1 MNDVVLRV
9 AGLSKR
15 FRRPSRAANTLLVD
29 ELAGLFDRLRGRRA
43 VEDEFWALRDVG
55 LEVRRGEVVGLIGHN
70 GAGKSTLL
78 KLLCRILHPTTGCIE
93 IQGRVGSLLEVGT
106 GFHPELT
113 GRENIYLNGAILG
126 MTRREI
132 ARNFDAI
139 VAFAEVER
147 FLNVPVKHY
156 SSGMAVRLAFAVA
169 AHLEPEL
176 LLVDE
181 VLAVG
186 DVAFQRKCLGRL
198 RDLSAQAG
206 RTVVL
211 VSHNPAALASLCQR
225 GVVLD
230 HGRVLFDGAI
240 RDALQRYTG
249 TVDARV
255 GTEWQGRAGDDR
267 LRLVRA
273 WVRPLG
279 EDNQWD
285 TGNAIEVG
293 GTVEIRQPVEGLI
306 FGFRLLSEYGADLAY
321 TLFDDLETGLAEPM
335 PPCRLTHT
343 WKIPANTLAAGRYRV
358 AFELALAFR
367 ELIHREPLGELAFD
381 VENLTGIGRR
391 YPVQG
396 VRGFNSLLRPPW
408 PAEKRVEPL
417 SS

>member
-1 MNDVVLRV
+1 MSDVVLRV
-9 AGLSKR
+9 EGVGKR
-15 FRRPSRAANTLLVD
+15 FRKPSRPAPNLLVE
-29 ELAGLFDRLRGRRA
+29 ELTGWFQRGRGRSTDDA
-43 VEDEFWALRDVG
+43 FWALRDVT
-55 LEVRRGEVVGLIGHN
+55 LEVPRGQVVGLIGHN

-78 KLLCRILHPTTGCIE
+78 KLLCRILHPTTGRIE
-93 IQGRVGSLLEVGT
+93 LHGRVGSLLEVGT

-132 ARNFDAI
+132 ARHFEAI
-139 VAFAEVER
+139 VAFAEVEP
-147 FLNVPVKHY
+147 FLNMPVKHY

-198 RDLSAQAG
+198 RDLSSGSG
-206 RTVVL
+206 RTVLL

-225 GVVLD
+225 GIVLD
-230 HGRVLFDGAI
+230 HGRVVFDGGI
-240 RDALQRYTG
+240 REALQHYTS
-249 TVDARV
+249 TVDERV
-255 GTEWQGRAGDDR
+255 SSEWSGQAGDER

-273 WVRPLG
+273 WVKPLG
-279 EDNQWD
+279 NDALWD
-285 TGNAIEVG
+285 TGVDLEVG
-293 GTVEIRQPVEGLI
+293 GTVEIRQTIEGLV

-321 TLFDDLETGLAEPM
+321 TLFDDLETGLAEPLT
-335 PPCRLTHT
+335 PCRLTQT

-367 ELIHREPLGELAFD
+367 ELIHREPLGELAFT

-408 PAEKRVEPL
+408 PAEKFVEPL
-417 SS
+417 TG